1 VSEEKSTLSLFW
13 KILHN
18 PEEGFTKVGEDD
30 LMKGIFVQITV
41 IIFAILSTKNY
52 MSKIP
57 IEVLIPQLVG
67 VDPSAVPGNIGLL
80 SGIGIGV
87 SILLGWILST
97 LLMHGLS
104 HLLGGK
110 GSIRRFFAI
119 HGMASLPYLINYLI
133 RVIDSYSISNSD
145 VLNYFF
151 LNRNIDSRFF
161 KAILDMNL
169 LNIFGLYTLILV
181 IYGIK
186 DNYEISRG
194 KTILVSIVPWLL
206 YLALN
211 LFMPN

>member
-1 VSEEKSTLSLFW
+1 VSDEISIISLFW
-13 KILHN
+13 KILRN
-18 PEEGFTKVGEDD
+18 PEEGFTKVNEED
-30 LMKGIFVQITV
+30 LMKGILVQV
-41 IIFAILSTKNY
+41 AIIVFAVLSTRNY

-67 VDPSAVPGNIGLL
+67 VDPSTVPANISLL
-80 SGIGIGV
+80 LGIRVGV

-104 HLLGGK
+104 YLLGGK

-119 HGMASLPYLINYLI
+119 HGVASFPYLINYLI
-133 RVIDSYSISNSD
+133 RVIDSYSISNSA
-145 VLNYFF
+145 VLNYFL
-151 LNRNIDSRFF
+151 LNKNIDSRFF

-169 LNIFGLYTLILV
+169 LNVFGLYTLILV
-181 IYGIK
+181 MYGIK
-186 DNYEISRG
+186 ENYEISKE
-194 KTILVSIVPWLL
+194 KTLFVAILPWLL